1 MAGPRRGPST
11 AGSGPVRMKPPVG
24 APRLVGVNDRP
35 RLLLIDGHSMA
46 FRAFYALP
54 AENFST
60 STGQHTN
67 AVYGFTSMLVNLL
80 RDERPTHVGVTFD
93 LSGGTFRSEAY
104 PEYKAT
110 RSATPPEFAGQIQ
123 LIEQV
128 LDAMGIVHASLTGY
142 EGDDILATWT
152 QQGDELGWES
162 LVVSGD
168 RDAFQLVD
176 SNTTVLY
183 PRKGVSDLVRMD
195 AAAIEAKYGVPPQRY
210 PELAALV
217 GETSDNL
224 PGVPGVGP
232 KTAAKWLSAYGGLDE
247 LIGNAEQIKGK
258 AGQSFREHLD
268 DVRRNRRLNGLVRD
282 LPLETAAE
290 GLARRPID
298 REAVNELFDALE
310 FRGLRDRVFAT
321 DEPDAP
327 ADADS
332 VTITPVTPEPGA
344 LGGWLAEHARVGT
357 GVEASGHW
365 GAGTGDVSHLALAA
379 SDGEAARLDLG
390 SLSADDDNALAAWLA
405 DPSATKVMHDAKGPM
420 QAMSARGLELAGL
433 VSDTQLAAYL
443 LRPDQRRYEL
453 EELVGRHLGLT
464 LDTGDGAPEQ
474 AQETLDFGD
483 DPDERAGTAAMVRAR
498 AVGQLAPALD
508 EALEETD
515 QLGLLREL
523 EMPLQKVLAAME
535 RRGIGVDEGVFADL
549 HDEFD
554 ATVQAAQAA
563 AFEVI
568 GREINLG
575 SPKQLQGVLFD
586 QLNMPRTKRTKS
598 GYTTDAAALESL
610 YLKTG
615 HPFLKH
621 LLAHRDSIKLR
632 QIVDALAKSVG
643 DDGRI
648 HTTYLQTVAG
658 TGRLS
663 STEPNLQNIP
673 IRTPEGR
680 RIRDGFV
687 AAKGYEGLMSADYS
701 QIEMRVMADASG
713 DEALIEAFASGIDF
727 HTVTASHV
735 FGVPVESITPD
746 QRSSVKQMNYGLA
759 YGLSAY
765 GLSSRLGVPVPT
777 ARELMEEYFKT
788 FGAVRDY
795 LADIVVQARKQGYTQ
810 TMMGRRRYL
819 PDLNATNRQRREM
832 AERMALNAPIQGT
845 AADIIKVA
853 MLAVEQALA
862 RAGLSSRMLLQ
873 IHDELVLEVA
883 PGEREQVQDIVADA
897 MTHAVELKVPL
908 SVSFGYGR
916 SWNDAAH

>member
-1 MAGPRRGPST
+1 M
-11 AGSGPVRMKPPVG
+11 
-24 APRLVGVNDRP
+24 GVNDRP

-60 STGQHTN
+60 STGQCTN
-67 AVYGFTSMLVNLL
+67 AIYGFTAMLINLL

-104 PEYKAT
+104 PGYKAT
-110 RSATPPEFAGQIQ
+110 RAATPPEFAGQVP
-123 LIEQV
+123 LIEQL
-128 LDAMGIVHASLTGY
+128 LDAMGIVHTSLAGY
-142 EGDDILATWT
+142 EGDDILATWSR
-152 QQGDELGWES
+152 QGDELGWES

-168 RDAFQLVD
+168 RDSFQLVD
-176 SNTTVLY
+176 RNTTVLY

-195 AAAIEAKYGVPPQRY
+195 PAAIESKYGVPPRRY

-217 GETSDNL
+217 GEASDNL
-224 PGVPGVGP
+224 LGVPGVGP
-232 KTAAKWLSAYGGLDE
+232 KTAAKWLAAYDGLDN
-247 LIGNAEQIKGK
+247 LIEQADRVGGK
-258 AGQSFREHLD
+258 AGQSLREHLE
-268 DVRRNRRLNGLVRD
+268 DVRRNRRLNALVRD
-282 LPLETAAE
+282 LPLEVEAQ
-290 GLARRPID
+290 GLARGRID
-298 REAVNELFDALE
+298 RETINELFDALE
-310 FRGLRDRVFAT
+310 FNTLRERMFAT
-321 DEPDAP
+321 LGADDAP
-327 ADADS
+327 ASAVQDVIE
-332 VTITPVTPEPGA
+332 VTAVDVDDGA
-344 LGGWLAEHARVGT
+344 LAGWLAEHACAGVVGID
-357 GVEASGHW
+357 VSGHW
-365 GAGTGDVSHLALAA
+365 GAGTGDVDFLTLAA
-379 SDGEAARLDLG
+379 PDGEAIRCEPG
-390 SLSADDDNALAAWLA
+390 SLGADDDAALAGWLA
-405 DPSATKVMHDAKGPM
+405 DPAALKAMHDAKGPM
-420 QAMSARGLELAGL
+420 LALAARGLELAGL
-433 VSDTQLAAYL
+433 VCDTQLAAYL
-443 LRPDQRRYEL
+443 MRPDQRRYDLDDLAE
-453 EELVGRHLGLT
+453 RHLGLA
-464 LDTGDGAPEQ
+464 LGAGGDH
-474 AQETLDFGD
+474 QETQEALDLGD
-483 DPDERAGTAAMVRAR
+483 DPGGQAGPAAMVRAR
-498 AVGQLAPALD
+498 AVGRLVPVLD
-508 EALEETD
+508 GELETTG

-523 EMPLQKVLAAME
+523 ELPLQKVLATME
-535 RRGIGVDEGVFADL
+535 ERGISTDEDVFADL

-554 ATVQAAQAA
+554 AKVRAAQAA
-563 AFEVI
+563 AFEAI

-586 QLNMPRTKRTKS
+586 QLDMPRTKRTKS

-610 YLKTG
+610 YATTG
-615 HPFLKH
+615 HPFLEH

-632 QIVDALAKSVG
+632 QIVDSLAKSIG

-673 IRTPEGR
+673 IRTAEGR
-680 RIRDGFV
+680 RIRDGFT
-687 AAKGYEGLMSADYS
+687 AARGYEALMSADYS

-713 DEALIEAFASGIDF
+713 DETLIAAFNSGVDF

-735 FGVPVESITPD
+735 FGVPVDSITPE

-765 GLSSRLGVPVPT
+765 GLSSRLGVSVPE
-777 ARELMEEYFKT
+777 ARALMDDYFRT

-795 LADIVVQARKQGYTQ
+795 LAEVVVRARAQGYTQ

-819 PDLNATNRQRREM
+819 PDLNSSNRQRREM

-853 MLAVEQALA
+853 MLGVERALGE
-862 RAGLSSRMLLQ
+862 AGLSSRMLLQ

-883 PGEREQVQDIVADA
+883 AGEREQVEAIVAGA
-897 MTHAVELKVPL
+897 MSHAAELKVPL

>member
-1 MAGPRRGPST
+1 M
-11 AGSGPVRMKPPVG
+11 
-24 APRLVGVNDRP
+24 NDRP

-93 LSGGTFRSEAY
+93 LSGSTFRSEAY

-128 LDAMGIVHASLTGY
+128 LDAMGIVHASLAGY

-152 QQGDELGWES
+152 RQGDELGWES

-183 PRKGVSDLVRMD
+183 PRKGVSELVWMD
-195 AAAIEAKYGVPPQRY
+195 PAAIEAKYGVPPQRY

-224 PGVPGVGP
+224 TGVPGVGP
-232 KTAAKWLSAYGGLDE
+232 KTAAKWLGTYGGLDE
-247 LIGNAEQIKGK
+247 LIDQADQIKGK

-268 DVRRNRRLNGLVRD
+268 DVRRNRRLNALVSD
-282 LPLETAAE
+282 LPLEIDAE
-290 GLARRPID
+290 GLARRPVD
-298 REAVNELFDALE
+298 REAVNELFDTLE
-310 FRGLRDRVFAT
+310 FRGLRDRVFAV
-321 DEPDAP
+321 DGADAP
-327 ADADS
+327 ASTDS
-332 VTITPVTPEPGA
+332 VTIRPVRLAPDA
-344 LGGWLAEHARVGT
+344 LGDWLAEHARAGA
-357 GVEASGHW
+357 GIEASGHW
-365 GAGTGDVSHLALAA
+365 GAGTGDVSHLALATV
-379 SDGEAARLDLG
+379 SGAAVRLEPG
-390 SLSADDDNALAAWLA
+390 SLSPADDNALAAWLA
-405 DPSATKVMHDAKGPM
+405 DPGAAKVMHDAKGPM
-420 QAMSARGLELAGL
+420 LALAARGLELAGL

-453 EELVGRHLGLT
+453 DELAGRHLGLS
-464 LDTGDGAPEQ
+464 LEAGDDRPEQ
-474 AQETLDFGD
+474 AQETLDFDGD
-483 DPDERAGTAAMVRAR
+483 SGERAEPAAMVRAR
-498 AVGQLAPALD
+498 AVAQLAPVLD
-508 EALEETD
+508 EELAKTG
-515 QLGLLREL
+515 QLGLLRDLEL
-523 EMPLQKVLAAME
+523 PLQKVLAVME
-535 RRGIGVDEGVFADL
+535 RRGIGVDEDVFAEL

-554 ATVQAAQAA
+554 AKVQAAQDA
-563 AFEVI
+563 AFEAI

-586 QLNMPRTKRTKS
+586 QLDMPRTKRTKS

-610 YLKTG
+610 YLKTQ
-615 HPFLKH
+615 HPFLEH

-673 IRTPEGR
+673 IRTSEGR

-687 AAKGYEGLMSADYS
+687 AAPGYEALLSADYS

-713 DEALIEAFASGIDF
+713 DEALIEAFTSGIDF

-735 FGVPVESITPD
+735 FGVPAESITPE

-777 ARELMEEYFKT
+777 AKELMAEYFKT
-788 FGAVRDY
+788 FGAVREY
-795 LADIVVQARKQGYTQ
+795 LTDIVVQARKQGYTQ

-819 PDLNATNRQRREM
+819 PDLNSTSRQRREM

-853 MLAVEQALA
+853 MLRVERALA
-862 RAGLSSRMLLQ
+862 EAGLSSRMLLQ

-883 PGEREQVQDIVADA
+883 PGEREQVQDIVSEA
-897 MTHAVELKVPL
+897 MVHAVELKVPL